1 VLEGRVGI
9 RIDAD
14 QGRRW
19 LEVGPGD
26 GVYLPDGVP
35 HRYWAE
41 LERYFAGVEEAFER
55 VTTPSG
61 APSPPERQPRAH
73 ADETATAIRAS
84 GHS

>member
-35 HRYWAE
+35 HHYWAE

-61 APSPPERQPRAH
+61 APSPAERA
-73 ADETATAIRAS
+73 AS
-84 GHS
+84 GAR